1 MTEKEGGNLKMNEKS
16 LLADNYL
23 PESKESE
30 LNWTLL
36 WFTVF
41 YEEKI
46 ILFGKRRAATIN
58 DSLKC
63 WEMICLL

>member
-41 YEEKI
+41 YEGKI
-46 ILFGKRRAATIN
+46 ILFGN
-58 DSLKC
+58 
-63 WEMICLL
+63 